1 MQLIYIKQTNFTFFV
16 IFFYFLFFLHLS
28 KPFLFFLRI
37 SFKSLLVYLVLYF
50 CNILINKEISVD
62 MMLIKIQK
70 TVQKLSILI
79 KKHYI

>member
-1 MQLIYIKQTNFTFFV
+1 MFNAIDLYKTNKFYFFCD
-16 IFFYFLFFLHLS
+16 IFLFFLHLS

-50 CNILINKEISVD
+50 CNILINKGISID

-70 TVQKLSILI
+70 TAKKLSILI